1 MLTSPAEIIDAL
13 GGTKKVAEMLG
24 VGASATP
31 HGTRLRPGARCGAPE
46 VSLGPQPTVAACASA
61 CAAATDCTFFVSGA
75 AAYGAATHGRH
86 VCVVAHSRFNKLLIG
101 GLSGHVSQ
109 AAKVP
114 QGNACVNVIDFPVGG
129 GTCNVVR
136 LNVCDHLL
144 SHSQTRVASGGE
156 GGSAK
161 SDSEKWF

>member
-1 MLTSPAEIIDAL
+1 MAQAPYKELLRAWKHGASDRASPGEGGESPDAVVQRGLEGLRAL
-13 GGTKKVAEMLG
+13 GLYQREKRGPPSVRSEGSSEGGVAG
-24 VGASATP
+24 
-31 HGTRLRPGARCGAPE
+31 
-46 VSLGPQPTVAACASA
+46 
-61 CAAATDCTFFVSGA
+61 GA
-75 AAYGAATHGRH
+75 ANGAATHGRH

-101 GLSGHVSQ
+101 GLSGDVSQ
-109 AAKVP
+109 AAKVA